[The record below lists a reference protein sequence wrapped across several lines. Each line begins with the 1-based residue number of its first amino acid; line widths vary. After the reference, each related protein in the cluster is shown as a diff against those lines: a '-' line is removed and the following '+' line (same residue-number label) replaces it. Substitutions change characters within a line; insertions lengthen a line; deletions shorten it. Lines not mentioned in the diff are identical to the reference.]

1 VSGSDGRRPWLLVA
15 PWYRW
20 PRQQG
25 PARRTRPV
33 LQKYESPSFVT
44 DFLEDPQRSLKFVDE
59 DFVHRVDLLTPLP
72 PLGGRFQNR
81 RRRLS
86 ERTLVKTDVRKVFLD
101 IHKRFYLVVCEL
113 HCDAPGF
120 PSPDRGEACE
130 AGLVV
135 RRRLLQLPVIRAVDT
150 ARSGSRQATRILHGI
165 SSAAAELAEFD
176 RLAADGVPDPMEL
189 AGAPQPQFEARRAEL
204 ALRLVQERDRLGSW
218 AEAVGFGWV
227 QEGWVPS
234 AFDRI
239 GSWQTVADRP
249 QQVAEVVYPLYPL
262 VPDPRLEDHAGT
274 GRTIYFG
281 VLPTGGAEAEAD
293 GSARFD
299 DQTLYHVR
307 CFVRRHDP
315 RCPRGTG
322 RPDCRG
328 ELVWSEPTE
337 DYRLAPHFDL
347 DGSGNRP
354 ITIQLPD
361 VQALEARAAGAR
373 PGELATVKMV
383 SPAGSGFQFPQNG
396 EIPKTGQMVDGEVC
410 TFSIPLIT
418 IVATFV
424 FKLFLPI
431 VVLVFNL
438 WFLLKLKFCIPPSAQ
453 VAANLASELS
463 LIPSSVPVGADI
475 DVHSN
480 MSQVAKAA
488 LQDAL
493 IANFDTELGAGMGA
507 GLTSGDPKKPGYTN
521 KPLLELHRELAA
533 DYRNPK
539 DAPSFVASLEYEEH
553 VDPAEVRLR

>member
-1 VSGSDGRRPWLLVA
+1 VS
-15 PWYRW
+15 
-20 PRQQG
+20 
-25 PARRTRPV
+25 
-33 LQKYESPSFVT
+33 
-44 DFLEDPQRSLKFVDE
+44 DFLNDPQRSLKFVDE
-59 DFVHRVDLLTPLP
+59 DFVHRVDLLPPLP
-72 PLGGRFQNR
+72 SLGGRFQNR

-120 PSPDRGEACE
+120 PSADRDQACE

-135 RRRLLQLPVIRAVDT
+135 RRRQLQLPVISAADT
-150 ARSGSRQATRILHGI
+150 ARTGTRQATRILRGI
-165 SSAAAELAEFD
+165 SSTAAELAEVD
-176 RLAADGVPDPMEL
+176 RLGAIAPPTKADGEL
-189 AGAPQPQFEARRAEL
+189 GAQLEARRAEL
-204 ALRLVQERDRLGSW
+204 AARLAQERDRLAGW
-218 AEAVGFGWV
+218 AEAFGFRWV

-234 AFDRI
+234 SFDRI
-239 GSWQTVADRP
+239 GSWQAVADRP
-249 QQVAEVVYPLYPL
+249 QQTAEVVYPLYPL
-262 VPDPRLEDHAGT
+262 VPDPRLADHAGA

-299 DQTLYHVR
+299 DQTLYYVR

-315 RCPRGTG
+315 RCPRGT
-322 RPDCRG
+322 RHPDCRG

-337 DYRLAPHFDL
+337 DYRLASHFDL

-361 VQALEARAAGAR
+361 VRALEARAATAR

-383 SPAGSGFQFPQNG
+383 SPPGSGFHFPHNG
-396 EIPKTGQMVDGEVC
+396 EIPKTGQMVDGETC

-424 FKLFLPI
+424 FQLFLPI
-431 VVLVFNL
+431 VMLVFNL

-453 VAANLASELS
+453 VTANLASELS
-463 LIPSSVPVGADI
+463 LIPPSVPAGADI
-475 DVHSN
+475 DVHPN
-480 MSQVAKAA
+480 MSQAAKDA
-488 LQDAL
+488 LQNAF
-493 IANFDTELGAGMGA
+493 ITNFDAELGAGVGT

-521 KPLLELHRELAA
+521 QPLLQLHRELAA

-539 DAPSFVASLEYEEH
+539 DAPSFVAALEYEEH
-553 VDPAEVRLR
+553 VDPAGVRLR